1 MKVLIEV
8 DLPEGQSIPT
18 ADDIK
23 RLTSPDWMSVWWHI
37 DDVKECVDYD
47 LTDEQAREVLE
58 MSEKYHD
65 PNYGLN
71 WNAFQVYADQI
82 KTEEEEK
89 NENV

>member
-18 ADDIK
+18 ANDIK

-89 NENV
+89 NEGS

>member
-8 DLPEGQSIPT
+8 DLPEGQSIPN

-23 RLTSPDWMSVWWHI
+23 KLTSPDWMSVWWHI

-47 LTDEQAREVLE
+47 LTDEQARKVLE
-58 MSEKYHD
+58 MSETYHD

-89 NENV
+89 NEGS

>member
-23 RLTSPDWMSVWWHI
+23 RLTSPDWMCNWWHI
-37 DDVKECVDYD
+37 SDVQDCVDYD
-47 LTDEQAREVLE
+47 LTDEQAREVLD
-58 MSEKYHD
+58 MADRYHD

-71 WNAFQVYADQI
+71 WNTFQVYADQI

>member
-8 DLPEGQSIPT
+8 DLPESQSIPT
-18 ADDIK
+18 ANDIK
-23 RLTSPDWMSVWWHI
+23 RLTSPDWMCVWWHI

-89 NENV
+89 NEGS